1 MPSRIHRRHFVKQ
14 TVLASAGAALVAS
27 DRAAVAVTQ
36 AKPAAAAPGPQG
48 ALPRGKIGSM
58 EISRILLGG
67 NLLTHFT
74 HSRELRYVYTLT
86 RHYNTDEKILETLAV
101 AEQNGINTLVI
112 HTVPAALKVL
122 QQHRK
127 ERGGKMQWIIC
138 TTVPIEPG
146 LEKYRQSVQQMV
158 DDGTDAIY
166 VWGVHADALVKQ
178 GKVDLIGKAVEVI
191 KSHNIPAGIG
201 AHDLEAI
208 KASEKGKFGADFY
221 IKTFHHHNYRTGPK
235 PEEIKTPNAE
245 IPGYWCSH
253 PKETAEFMQTVEKP
267 WIAFKVMAAGAIPP
281 RNAFKYVFE
290 NGADFSLAGMF
301 DFEIAEDVKIATEVL
316 AGIKQ
321 RARPWRG

>member
-1 MPSRIHRRHFVKQ
+1 MKPDMSRRHFVKGS
-14 TVLASAGAALVAS
+14 VLATTTAALANSARSIAAETVA
-27 DRAAVAVTQ
+27 
-36 AKPAAAAPGPQG
+36 PARNAS
-48 ALPRGKIGSM
+48 ALPKGRICGM
-58 EISRILLGG
+58 EVSRILLGG

-74 HSRELRYVYTLT
+74 HSRELKYVYALT
-86 RHYNTDEKILETLAV
+86 RHYNTDAKILETLAV
-101 AEQNGINTLVI
+101 AEQNGVNTLVI

-138 TTVPIEPG
+138 TTAPIKPG
-146 LEKYRQSVQQMV
+146 LKEYRESVQKMV

-166 VWGVHADALVKQ
+166 VWGVQTDALIRQ
-178 GKVDLIGKAVEVI
+178 GKAELIGEAVQVI
-191 KSHNIPAGIG
+191 KQHGVPTGVG
-201 AHDLEAI
+201 AHDLEVI
-208 KASEKGKFGADFY
+208 KASEKGKFGADFC

-235 PEEIKTPNAE
+235 PDEIKTPNAE

-253 PKETAEFMQTVEKP
+253 PQETAEFMKTVEKP

-281 RNAFKYVFE
+281 RNAFRYVFE

-301 DFEIAEDVKIATEVL
+301 DFEIAEDVQIASEVL
-316 AGIKQ
+316 ASLPKQ

>member
-1 MPSRIHRRHFVKQ
+1 MKPDMSRRHFVKGS
-14 TVLASAGAALVAS
+14 VLATTAAALANSARSIAADATTPAKSAS
-27 DRAAVAVTQ
+27 
-36 AKPAAAAPGPQG
+36 
-48 ALPRGKIGSM
+48 ALPKGKICGM
-58 EISRILLGG
+58 EVSRILLGG

-74 HSRELRYVYTLT
+74 HSRELKYVYALT
-86 RHYNTDEKILETLAV
+86 RHYNTDAKILETLAV
-101 AEQNGINTLVI
+101 AEQNGVNTLVI

-138 TTVPIEPG
+138 STAPIESG
-146 LEKYRQSVQQMV
+146 LKKYRESVQKMV

-166 VWGVHADALVKQ
+166 VWGVQTDALIRQ
-178 GKVDLIGKAVEVI
+178 GKAELIGEAVQVI
-191 KSHNIPAGIG
+191 KQHGVPTGVG
-201 AHDLEAI
+201 AHALEVI

-235 PEEIKTPNAE
+235 PDEIKTPNAE

-253 PKETAEFMQTVEKP
+253 PQETAEFMKTVEKP

-281 RNAFKYVFE
+281 RNAFRYVFE

-301 DFEIAEDVKIATEVL
+301 DFEIAEDVQIASEVL
-316 AGIKQ
+316 ASLPKQ